1 VKVQYAMALSLVAG
15 IAVGGLAVQGLNAQG
30 SKTAYSIS
38 ELKVISRDAERS
50 YSALARSAIGSNQGK
65 SLRTTGGRVEKIE
78 GGEPPT
84 TVAIV
89 EWPSVEAAQKFYK
102 SEAWTKLQP
111 ERNKAYT
118 VVRRYI
124 VESE

>member
-1 VKVQYAMALSLVAG
+1 MRMKYAVALSLAVGAG
-15 IAVGGLAVQGLNAQG
+15 VGGLAVHSLHAQG
-30 SKTAYSIS
+30 AKTAYSVS

-50 YSALARSAIGSNQGK
+50 YSALARAAIGGNQGK

-84 TVAIV
+84 TVALV

>member
-1 VKVQYAMALSLVAG
+1 
-15 IAVGGLAVQGLNAQG
+15 
-30 SKTAYSIS
+30 
-38 ELKVISRDAERS
+38 
-50 YSALARSAIGSNQGK
+50 LARSAIGSNQGK